1 MSLFDGLPKDF
12 WLFAL
17 LSNIFSFAVVVA
29 PAALV
34 IRHVKKNPQL
44 MAGQSL
50 GHSILRLFVQG
61 QEDGQPVD
69 AEQQKADALAEAQA
83 EESEAFSTKASKLIA
98 SAIGLQGSYL
108 VWGALQERIMKHEYG
123 SEEDG
128 NLEQFGES
136 QFLVFVNRVLAFF
149 AAVAICNLSEQ
160 PKHRTPLYKYS
171 FPSMSNVMSSWFQY
185 EALKFVSFPT
195 QVLAKACK
203 VIPVMIMG
211 KFVNGTVY
219 PMFEYVCALGLG
231 IGVAVFMFAK
241 ADEEGKMDEEDG
253 TVTSMSGVMLL
264 VGYMMFDSFTS
275 NYQSALFKDF
285 KPSKFQMMFGV
296 NLFSCFF
303 TLWSLTLRGQF
314 FPSVA
319 FMFRHSTFMWHVII
333 LSITSATGQIF
344 IFHVISTY
352 GPLVFTI
359 IMTLRQVFSIFLS
372 AMLFNHHFSPQ
383 AYFGVAIVAFSLFM
397 KIYMKKTMKKGTR

>member
-1 MSLFDGLPKDF
+1 MSFVADLPTDF
-12 WLFAL
+12 WLFSL
-17 LSNIFSFAVVVA
+17 LSNIFSFAVVIA
-29 PAALV
+29 PAALI
-34 IRHVKKNPQL
+34 IRHVKNNPHK
-44 MAGQSL
+44 MAGQSF
-50 GHSILRLFVQG
+50 GHSILRLCVQG

-69 AEQQKADALAEAQA
+69 AETQKADALAEAQKEDA
-83 EESEAFSTKASKLIA
+83 EDFTTKASKLVF
-98 SAIGLQGSYL
+98 SAVGLQGSYL
-108 VWGALQERIMKHEYG
+108 IWGALQERIMKHEYG

-128 NLEQFGES
+128 TLEQFKES

-149 AAVAICNLSEQ
+149 AAVLICNFFPQ

-219 PMFEYVCALGLG
+219 PMFEYACALGLG

-241 ADEEGKMDEEDG
+241 ADDEGKMDEDG
-253 TVTSMSGVMLL
+253 TVTSMSGVILL

-303 TLWSLTLRGQF
+303 TLWSLTLRSQF

-319 FMFRHSTFMWHVII
+319 FMFRHSTFMWHVVI

-372 AMLFNHHFSPQ
+372 AMLFNHHFSAQ
-383 AYFGVAIVAFSLFM
+383 AYVGVAIVAFSLFM
-397 KIYMKKTMKKGTR
+397 KIYMKKQMKKGGR